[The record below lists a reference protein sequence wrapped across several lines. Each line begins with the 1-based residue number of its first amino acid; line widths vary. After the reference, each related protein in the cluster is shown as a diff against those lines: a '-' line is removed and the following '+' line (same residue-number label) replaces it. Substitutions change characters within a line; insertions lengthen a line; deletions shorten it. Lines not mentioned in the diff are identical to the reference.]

1 MRMAMRLLMTADTVG
16 GVWTYA
22 VELVRALERYDVQ
35 VVLATMGAPIT
46 HGQRAQIGRL
56 PNVRV
61 AESRYRLEWMHDPWD
76 DVWRAGEW
84 LLDLEARFRP
94 DIVHVNGY
102 AHAALPWSAPVCA
115 VAHSCVLSWWRAVR
129 GEAAPPSWNRYRAAV
144 RAGLARAGMV
154 IAPSAAMLAALGEYR
169 VPLHEARVIP
179 NARSAARF
187 VPREKYPFVLTV
199 ARLWDAAKNAA
210 AVERV
215 ASEVPWPVYVAGDPG
230 HVDGAAPYRNAS
242 YIGQLDEPE
251 LARWMGHA
259 AIYAL
264 PARYEPFGLSALE
277 AALCGAAL
285 VLGDIPSLR
294 EVWGGAARYVHPDD
308 DATLRD
314 VLRELAADGNA
325 RARFGAAARARA
337 ATYAPTRMAAAY
349 YAAYGALI
357 EAHRA
362 EARACAS

>member
-1 MRMAMRLLMTADTVG
+1 RVCTLAVAG
-16 GVWTYA
+16 GGA
-22 VELVRALERYDVQ
+22 RAHHDVE

-46 HGQRAQIGRL
+46 HGQRAQLAPL
-56 PNVRV
+56 PDVTV
-61 AESRYRLEWMHDPWD
+61 AESRYRLEWMRDPWD
-76 DVWRAGEW
+76 DVRRAGEW
-84 LLDLEARFRP
+84 LLELEADVRP
-94 DIVHVNGY
+94 DVVHINGY
-102 AHAALPWSAPVCA
+102 AHAALPWSAPVCV

-129 GEAAPPSWNRYRAAV
+129 GEAAPPSWDRYRAAV

-154 IAPSAAMLAALGEYR
+154 IAPSAAMLAALAEYR
-169 VPLHEARVIP
+169 VALREARVIP

-199 ARLWDAAKNAA
+199 ARLWDEGKNAA

-215 ASEVPWPVYVAGDPG
+215 AGDVPWPVYVAGDRG
-230 HVDGAAPYRNAS
+230 RVGEVPYRNAS
-242 YIGQLDEPE
+242 YIGRFDEPE

-294 EVWGGAARYVHPDD
+294 EVWEDAACYVHPDD
-308 DATLRD
+308 HSGLRD
-314 VLRELAADGNA
+314 VLRELAADGAA
-325 RARFGAAARARA
+325 RARLGAAARARA
-337 ATYAPTRMAAAY
+337 ATYTPTRMAAAY
-349 YAAYGALI
+349 HAAYRALLG
-357 EAHRA
+357 AHRV
-362 EARACAS
+362 EERACAS